1 MSPTRPIIVQ
11 KFGGTS
17 VGTVT
22 RIQRVA
28 QLALAA
34 QQTGYD
40 VVVVVSAMSGET
52 NRLLALATDVAV
64 VSSRRERDT
73 LVSSGEQVTAAL
85 TAIAI
90 EAAGG
95 KARSFL
101 GHQIRMI
108 TDSNFSD
115 ARVRQVETQSLLA
128 SLARGE
134 IPVIAGF
141 QGIDL
146 DGNITTLGRGGS
158 DTTAVAV
165 AAALQAAVCDIYT
178 DVEGVYTADPNICQ
192 NARKLARVPYQQM
205 LTLASLGAKVL
216 HDRCVELALEHGVAV
231 QVRSSF
237 ADVPGT
243 WITAGD
249 GDGRAA
255 TIGGIACDRN
265 LSHVLLQAHSK
276 RSDINAMIATLAAK
290 SIHPNDIFDS
300 EHTPSFTIKAAD
312 AAEARAI
319 LHEGSFPLA
328 AIEDIAKVSVVGSR
342 LTAKTAEKAQQILI
356 DKKIV
361 LQAILA
367 SETRV
372 SILVSRDR
380 SHESMRLLHD
390 GLDVGTS
397 PEHTTVP
404 KQLRYG
410 RGLGE

>member
-1 MSPTRPIIVQ
+1 MSPSRPIIVQ

-28 QLALAA
+28 QLALHA
-34 QQTGYD
+34 QKSGFD
-40 VVVVVSAMSGET
+40 VVLVVSAMSGET

-101 GHQIRMI
+101 GHQVRIQ
-108 TDSNFSD
+108 TDNNFSD
-115 ARVRQVETQSLLA
+115 ARVVNVETERLLA
-128 SLARGE
+128 CLARGE

-141 QGIDL
+141 QGVDA

-165 AAALQAAVCDIYT
+165 AAALKASACDIYT

-205 LTLASLGAKVL
+205 VTLASLGAKVL
-216 HDRCVELALEHGVAV
+216 HDRCVELAMEHGVAV

-237 ADVPGT
+237 ADAPGT
-243 WITAGD
+243 WVTASD
-249 GDGRAA
+249 GDLSGVS
-255 TIGGIACDRN
+255 IGGIACDRN
-265 LSHVLLQAHSK
+265 LAHVLLQPTASK
-276 RSDINAMIATLAAK
+276 ADLDAMLTALAGRA
-290 SIHPNDIFDS
+290 IHANDVFDRD
-300 EHTPSFTIKAAD
+300 EHPSFTIKAAD
-312 AAEARAI
+312 AAEARSVLQSGAY
-319 LHEGSFPLA
+319 PLA
-328 AIEDIAKVSVVGSR
+328 AIEDVAKVSVVGSR
-342 LTAKTAEKAQQILI
+342 LTAATRERAIGLLS

-361 LQAILA
+361 VQAILA

-372 SILVSRDR
+372 SMLMSRDR
-380 SHESMRLLHD
+380 SHEAMRVLHD

-397 PEHTTVP
+397 PEHTLLP
-404 KQLRYG
+404 LQMRYG

>member
-1 MSPTRPIIVQ
+1 MHSKRPIIVQ

-17 VGTVT
+17 VGTVA

-34 QQTGYD
+34 QKSGHD
-40 VVVVVSAMSGET
+40 VVLVVSAMSGET

-73 LVSSGEQVTAAL
+73 LVASGEQVTAAL

-101 GHQIRMI
+101 GHQVRII

-115 ARVRQVETQSLLA
+115 ARVREVETDNLHA

-141 QGIDL
+141 QGVDA

-165 AAALQAAVCDIYT
+165 AAALQATACDIYT

-216 HDRCVELALEHGVAV
+216 HDRCVELALEHNVAV

-243 WITAGD
+243 WVTADD
-249 GDGRAA
+249 GDNRDAS
-255 TIGGIACDRN
+255 IGGIACDRN
-265 LSHVLLQAHSK
+265 LAHVLLQPRATQADLH
-276 RSDINAMIATLAAK
+276 AMVKTLSSK
-290 SIHPNDIFDS
+290 SIQPNDIFD
-300 EHTPSFTIKAAD
+300 TDGGFSFTIKAAD

-319 LHEGSFPLA
+319 LQSSDLPLA

-342 LTAKTAEKAQQILI
+342 LTPSTAEKAHRLLT

-361 LQAILA
+361 VQSTLA
-367 SETRV
+367 SATRV
-372 SILVSRDR
+372 SMLISRDR
-380 SHESMRLLHD
+380 SQEAMRVLHD

-397 PEHTTVP
+397 PEHTTLP
-404 KQLRYG
+404 KQIRYG